1 MSGTSPAPHRGVF
14 LALVA
19 AFFVDFLGYAFIV
32 PILPSWQTQFDLNAT
47 QATML
52 VSLWAVPLFLLGPM
66 AGRLVD
72 RYGPAKTIA
81 VSLMLLS
88 CSSLLYLVATMSS
101 VGRPFQLLILARL
114 LHGMSGASV
123 MTAGLAA
130 ASVLW
135 PTKFGEQAGKL
146 VGMAA
151 VGGLL
156 GPVVGGVLFNESET
170 LAFGVLAVLPLLAL
184 PLLWL
189 NAADLGPQPTSSS
202 MNVSLSVFFDDPVLF
217 RAGVLVGLTT
227 VATGALE
234 AGVPLFLDDELGLN
248 PAQIGGVLLSMVL
261 MQGLGS
267 VLWGRLVDLHGPTR
281 YMMLG
286 WVIALVALI
295 GVAWA
300 GWWFTGRTTV
310 VAMIVMLG
318 LFQFS
323 IAAAQIP
330 MLPVIDT
337 ATHRALGAGHL
348 GLAFGAFGA
357 AWGAGTIVGP
367 LLVGP
372 MYDLTG
378 SWPLAIGALAI
389 PTAVALWITVRH
401 RDEIEACYLDE
412 MNRRAIPFTGSELA
426 QRED

>member
-1 MSGTSPAPHRGVF
+1 MNGSPQERHRGVF
-14 LALVA
+14 AALVA

-52 VSLWAVPLFLLGPM
+52 VSLWAVPLFLLGPFT
-66 AGRLVD
+66 GRLVD
-72 RYGPAKTIA
+72 RYGPAKTIGT
-81 VSLMLLS
+81 SLVFLS
-88 CSSLLYLVATMSS
+88 LSSMLYLVATTSTI
-101 VGRPFQLLILARL
+101 GHPFALLVLARL
-114 LHGMSGASV
+114 LHGMSGAAV
-123 MTAGLAA
+123 MTAGLAG

-135 PTKFGEQAGKL
+135 PTNFGEQAGKL

-151 VGGLL
+151 IGGLL
-156 GPVVGGVLFNESET
+156 GPVLGGVLFNESET
-170 LAFGVLAVLPLLAL
+170 VAFVVLAVMPLLAL
-184 PLLWL
+184 PVLLL
-189 NAADLGPQPTSSS
+189 NASSLGPQPTISPV
-202 MNVSLSVFFDDPVLF
+202 NVDLSVFLSDPVLF
-217 RAGVLVGLTT
+217 RAGVLVALTT

-234 AGVPLFLDDELGLN
+234 AGVPLFLDDEMGLN

-267 VLWGRLVDLHGPTR
+267 VLWGRLVDRHGPTR
-281 YMMLG
+281 YMMSG
-286 WVIALVALI
+286 WALAVLSLVFVAL
-295 GVAWA
+295 A
-300 GWWFTGRTTV
+300 GWWFTGQTAV
-310 VAMIVMLG
+310 LAMIVLLG

-367 LLVGP
+367 LLIGP
-372 MYDLTG
+372 MFDLSG

-389 PTAVALWITVRH
+389 PTSVALWVTVRY
-401 RDEIEACYLDE
+401 RQDIESCYLEE
-412 MNRRAIPFTGSELA
+412 MNRRTGPPMTTVLT

>member
-1 MSGTSPAPHRGVF
+1 MNESVPRLHRGVF
-14 LALVA
+14 VALVA

-52 VSLWAVPLFLLGPM
+52 VSLWAVPLFLLGPVT
-66 AGRLVD
+66 GRLVD
-72 RYGPAKTIA
+72 RYGPAKTIG
-81 VSLMLLS
+81 VSLVLLS
-88 CSSLLYLVATMSS
+88 LSSWLYLIATSS
-101 VGRPFQLLILARL
+101 TFSRPFALLIMARL
-114 LHGMSGASV
+114 LHGMSGAAV
-123 MTAGLAA
+123 MTAGLAG

-135 PTKFGEQAGKL
+135 PTNFGEQAGKL

-151 VGGLL
+151 IGGLF
-156 GPVVGGVLFNESET
+156 GPVVGGVLFNESEA

-184 PLLWL
+184 PVLVA
-189 NAADLGPQPTSSS
+189 NAEALGPQPTSSS
-202 MNVSLSVFFDDPVLF
+202 MNVPLRVFLDDPVLF
-217 RAGVLVGLTT
+217 RAGVLVALTT

-267 VLWGRLVDLHGPTR
+267 VLWGRLVDRHGPTR
-281 YMMLG
+281 YMMVG
-286 WVIALVALI
+286 WALALVALV

-300 GWWFTGRTTV
+300 GWWFTGQTAV
-310 VAMIVMLG
+310 LAMIVLLG

-337 ATHRALGAGHL
+337 ATHRVLGAGHL

-367 LLVGP
+367 LLIGP
-372 MYDLTG
+372 MFDLSG
-378 SWPLAIGALAI
+378 SWPLAIGALAV
-389 PTAVALWITVRH
+389 PTFVALWVTVRH
-401 RDEIEACYLDE
+401 RGDIESCYLEE
-412 MNRRAIPFTGSELA
+412 MHRRSVP
-426 QRED
+426 